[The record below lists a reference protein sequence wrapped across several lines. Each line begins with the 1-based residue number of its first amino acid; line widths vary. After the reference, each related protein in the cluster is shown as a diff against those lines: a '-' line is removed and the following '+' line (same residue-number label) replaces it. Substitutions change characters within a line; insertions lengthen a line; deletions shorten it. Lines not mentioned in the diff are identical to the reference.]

1 MMDDDEMDAL
11 TEEQKRQYFSR
22 RSHVAACLDEDAIAF
37 LEERFETNYCC
48 FQGKRGQ
55 YDPLDAMRRDA
66 HREVI
71 LYLRYIREKYLEA
84 Q

>member
-1 MMDDDEMDAL
+1 MMYDDEMDAL
-11 TEEQKRQYFSR
+11 TEEQQRQYLSR
-22 RSHVAACLDEDAIAF
+22 RNHVAACLDEDAIAF
-37 LEERFETNYCC
+37 LAERFEANYCC

-71 LYLRYIREKYLEA
+71 LYLRYIREKYLA
-84 Q
+84 NQ